1 MGSASCARG
10 LTESPGAQ
18 AIAFH
23 EHPTG
28 LRNPTEGAAMR
39 TESAI
44 RPVLPFS
51 PTTGAIDTDVH
62 WYSYGGISALSE
74 YMPHQWR
81 RTFEIRGTA
90 FGGEAPPPTKFDFPT
105 GSRLRV
111 DTMPPRGGLPGS
123 DAGFARQD
131 LLDRYGISAAIISSL
146 EAAQQAQGFCGVDAA
161 PVLCSALNDYAVEHW
176 LNVDPRFK
184 LATCVPSVDPDAA
197 AAEVR
202 RVGTHPGV
210 AAVYVPVLDIPLGNK
225 HYHPIFAAAQ
235 DLDLPIFL
243 HITALEFSYQG
254 MPKAMIGT
262 PDNFSERRVSYA
274 LLGPAILN
282 SIVFSGILEMFPR
295 LNFAFAE
302 FGFAWLPGVM
312 WRMDSTWR
320 YARSGT
326 PWVKKPP
333 SEYIRERIKFGT
345 QPVDDPANPV
355 ELEQMVNMIGVEC
368 LMFSTDYPHW
378 DGDTPGSVF
387 QSLPEWQKSKLFQ
400 HNAQEMFRW

>member
-1 MGSASCARG
+1 M
-10 LTESPGAQ
+10 
-18 AIAFH
+18 
-23 EHPTG
+23 
-28 LRNPTEGAAMR
+28 
-39 TESAI
+39 
-44 RPVLPFS
+44 
-51 PTTGAIDTDVH
+51 
-62 WYSYGGISALSE
+62 
-74 YMPHQWR
+74 
-81 RTFEIRGTA
+81 
-90 FGGEAPPPTKFDFPT
+90 
-105 GSRLRV
+105 
-111 DTMPPRGGLPGS
+111 
-123 DAGFARQD
+123 
-131 LLDRYGISAAIISSL
+131 
-146 EAAQQAQGFCGVDAA
+146 
-161 PVLCSALNDYAVEHW
+161 
-176 LNVDPRFK
+176 
-184 LATCVPSVDPDAA
+184 CVPSVDPDAA

-210 AAVYVPVLDIPLGNK
+210 AAVYVPVLDIPVGNK

-243 HITALEFSYQG
+243 HVTALEFSYQG

-262 PDNFSERRVSYA
+262 PDNFSERRVSDA

-282 SIVFSGILEMFPR
+282 SIVFSGILQMLPR

-326 PWVKKPP
+326 PWVWKPP

-345 QPVDDPANPV
+345 QPVDDPANPI